1 MKSLKLLFKYE
12 KFKNSIQN
20 AISKFKNHPS
30 IKMIISKIDP
40 NKRFSFYPQRNKIL
54 KQIKNLDIEKGN
66 TAKRY
71 PNKIVKAKLLFLF
84 KFLP

>member
-1 MKSLKLLFKYE
+1 
-12 KFKNSIQN
+12 
-20 AISKFKNHPS
+20 
-30 IKMIISKIDP
+30 MIISKIDA

-66 TAKRY
+66 TAKSY